1 MVITWILPSLFLG
14 MGSGSMS
21 LGGQATTAHFKK
33 MSSKAMAVT
42 RLQLSLYLNVKGRKA
57 KYLLSASVSF

>member
-1 MVITWILPSLFLG
+1 